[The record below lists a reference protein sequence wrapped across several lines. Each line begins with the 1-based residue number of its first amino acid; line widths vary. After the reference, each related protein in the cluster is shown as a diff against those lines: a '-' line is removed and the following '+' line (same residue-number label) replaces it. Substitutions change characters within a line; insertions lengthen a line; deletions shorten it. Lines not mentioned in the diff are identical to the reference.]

1 VENTSDPGSGEETP
15 ATQAPSK
22 STPARK
28 PAATRKP
35 AAPRKQTAAAKKP
48 AAPRKPAPRTVKPA
62 LAEDADSEVTLTV
75 HQLTVPSISVGDGSV
90 QESTDEAAGE
100 STSAEPASPP
110 KTPRATPVRR
120 TTATKKAEDAAAKPA
135 TSRTTAAS
143 RTTTPSRTTAASK
156 SAAAGKTTAASKSAA
171 ARTSRPSTAKTPAK
185 PTTPRTAAA
194 RKAAAAKA
202 VVEPDVIDSPVE
214 APAVDAPAEVQKSVE
229 PEVTDASA
237 EVNTDT
243 SEVEADRSD
252 AVTVEPEP
260 SKPETADEEPATNA
274 EPATDTAEPEVV
286 EPESVTEVDKPASTD
301 AAPVKSRVSRAA
313 KKRAPRGTAASTAV
327 VETTTDDAASA
338 PVVAPQIEPE
348 QETSEDAPAE
358 VEAPKE
364 EPAELVPAEP
374 EPELAEPEPTRSEPA
389 ETTPA
394 KSEPATKS
402 TASRA
407 PTEVAKRPGSKVASR
422 PTSADTVL
430 RVSGLT
436 KRFSNVVAVDSI
448 DLDVVAGDFYGIVGP
463 NGAGKTTTLSM
474 ITGLLRPDSGTVEV
488 HGADVWANPIVAKRN
503 IGVLP
508 DRLRLFDR
516 LTGAQMLYY
525 AGVLRGLDRATARS
539 RSNDLANAF
548 GLDGAM
554 SRLVA
559 DYSAGM
565 IKKIALAA
573 AMIHSPRLLVL
584 DEPFES
590 VDPVS
595 EAVVTGILKKY
606 TAAGGTVL
614 MSSHSMD
621 LVERTCDK
629 VAVVI
634 DGRILADGTLAEVQ
648 AGGTLEARFREL
660 AGADAEVEGLEWLH
674 SFSD

>member
-1 VENTSDPGSGEETP
+1 MENTSDPGSGEETP

-22 STPARK
+22 STSARK
-28 PAATRKP
+28 PVAARKP
-35 AAPRKQTAAAKKP
+35 AAPRKPTPAAKKP
-48 AAPRKPAPRTVKPA
+48 AAPRKPAARTAKLAPA
-62 LAEDADSEVTLTV
+62 QDADSEVTLTV
-75 HQLTVPSISVGDGSV
+75 AQLTVPSISVGDGSA
-90 QESTDEAAGE
+90 QESSDETAVE
-100 STSAEPASPP
+100 STSAKPASQP

-120 TTATKKAEDAAAKPA
+120 ATTAKTEGDAAAKPA

-143 RTTTPSRTTAASK
+143 RTTTPTRTTAASK

-171 ARTSRPSTAKTPAK
+171 ARTSHASAAKTPAK

-194 RKAAAAKA
+194 RKAAATQA
-202 VVEPDVIDSPVE
+202 VAEPDVVKPDVIDSPVEVE
-214 APAVDAPAEVQKSVE
+214 APAVDAPAEVQ
-229 PEVTDASA
+229 
-237 EVNTDT
+237 T
-243 SEVEADRSD
+243 S
-252 AVTVEPEP
+252 
-260 SKPETADEEPATNA
+260 
-274 EPATDTAEPEVV
+274 AEPE
-286 EPESVTEVDKPASTD
+286 SATEVDESASAD
-301 AAPVKSRVSRAA
+301 AAPVKSRISRAA
-313 KKRAPRGTAASTAV
+313 KKRAPRDTAASSSVAETETAT
-327 VETTTDDAASA
+327 EDAAPA
-338 PVVAPQIEPE
+338 PVVTPEIEPE
-348 QETSEDAPAE
+348 
-358 VEAPKE
+358 E
-364 EPAELVPAEP
+364 EPAEEAPATVEPAQEEPAEVVPAER
-374 EPELAEPEPTRSEPA
+374 EPEEPQPTQPEPA
-389 ETTPA
+389 ETTSA
-394 KSEPATKS
+394 KPEPAAKTTS
-402 TASRA
+402 TA
-407 PTEVAKRPGSKVASR
+407 EVAKRPGSKVATR
-422 PTSADTVL
+422 PTSTDTVL

-565 IKKIALAA
+565 TKKIALAA

-614 MSSHSMD
+614 MSSHSME